1 MRRGILAAVAVLWAL
16 ALAPLA
22 HAQAAAPL
30 AEAAAAAAPSAERA
44 RLNERVFDRV
54 WRTVDQSY
62 YDPQTHGVD
71 WRAMRDLYRPRA
83 LAAADERGLYVVLG
97 EMLDRLDDA
106 HANVLSPTATRY
118 EANRDKPRP
127 QLGVLLLRTDGRYLL
142 EDVRTGS
149 PAEEARVELGWE
161 VRSIDG
167 RPFFPGLSLEPG
179 VPVAVEFV
187 DSAGAVRPMQLTP
200 RLMEPPVRRRAA
212 WKDGVMVLTFDGFD
226 PGVGRWVEAQ
236 LTGLPTGTAVVLD
249 LRNNRGGLLS
259 EANDVL
265 SCFLPDGLK
274 WAQYRTRR
282 GQEAM
287 LTLKRA
293 CKPFR
298 GPLAVLVN
306 GASRSAAEL
315 APAALREQ
323 GRAVIVGRRTAG
335 DVLISTEWKLPD
347 GGEMSLSVADIR
359 MAGGAR
365 LEGSGVEPDIA
376 ATTTLE
382 DRRSGRDPAL
392 DAAVE
397 AVKHPQKLPAQA
409 S

>member
-1 MRRGILAAVAVLWAL
+1 MRRGTLAAAVALWAL

-22 HAQAAAPL
+22 HAQAAAPQAVL
-30 AEAAAAAAPSAERA
+30 QPAVAAAPSAERA
-44 RLNERVFDRV
+44 RLNQRVFDRV

-62 YDPQTHGVD
+62 YDPETHGLD
-71 WRAMRDLYRPRA
+71 WDALREQYRPRA
-83 LAAADERGLYVVLG
+83 LAAVDEPSLYAVLG
-97 EMLDRLDDA
+97 EMMDRLDDA
-106 HANVLSPTATRY
+106 HANVVSPSAARY

-127 QLGVLLLRTDGRYLL
+127 QLGVLLLRTEGRYLL
-142 EDVRTGS
+142 EDVRAGS

-167 RPFFPGLSLEPG
+167 RPFFPGLSLEPD

-187 DSAGAVRPMQLTP
+187 DGAGAVRPMRITP

-236 LTGLPTGTAVVLD
+236 LAGLPPGTAVVLD
-249 LRNNRGGLLS
+249 LRNNRGGLLA

-274 WAQYRTRR
+274 WAQFRNRR
-282 GQEAM
+282 GQQAM

-293 CKPFR
+293 CKPFD

-315 APAALREQ
+315 TPAALREQ
-323 GRAVIVGRRTAG
+323 GRAVVVGRRTAG

-347 GGEMSLSVADIR
+347 GGEMSLSIADIR

-382 DRRSGRDPAL
+382 DRRAGRDPAL
-392 DAAVE
+392 DAAVAAARA
-397 AVKHPQKLPAQA
+397 AVRR
-409 S
+409 